1 MGEQMITISIA
12 DRPYRLAINNE
23 KEEENVRKAARLIN
37 EKVKEYST
45 HYAFKDKQDLLAM
58 VVLQFAAKVM
68 DLELQNEMESKKTIE
83 GLIEIEKILS

>member
-1 MGEQMITISIA
+1 MITISIA

-23 KEEENVRKAARLIN
+23 KEEENVRKAAVLIN
-37 EKVKEYST
+37 EKLKEYST

-68 DLELQNEMESKKTIE
+68 DIELQNEVESQKTMDELLKID
-83 GLIEIEKILS
+83 KILS

>member
-23 KEEENVRKAARLIN
+23 KEEENIRKAAVLIN
-37 EKVKEYST
+37 EKLKEYST

-68 DLELQNEMESKKTIE
+68 DLELQNEGESQTTMD
-83 GLIEIEKILS
+83 GLLEIEKILS